1 MMQNMMIMMSLIA
14 VVLGYNGKS
23 TFYNNENDAPG
34 SCGFGFS
41 DSEFIAALSGDM
53 MDGYKSP
60 NCNRFAKVEYKGKS
74 ITVKIVDTC
83 PTCEKTSLDLSPTA
97 FRALEDLDVGLIDIK
112 WEFVEK
118 DAKETKEG
126 SNQSNKDVN
135 QINEEVNPSDM
146 LQLQRPLLEIENA
159 INFLLALE
167 D

>member
-118 DAKETKEG
+118 GDTKT
-126 SNQSNKDVN
+126 QTK
-135 QINEEVNPSDM
+135 
-146 LQLQRPLLEIENA
+146 
-159 INFLLALE
+159 LALTKNKKKNHISSSNTKSIALRSWLIFLTFGV
-167 D
+167 